1 MSFNLT
7 WHLGASQSNLTRLWA
22 GDFGWLHSEIA
33 ALEKRAGRAG
43 NRYGCDLGVRL
54 TNLNRR
60 TNHELKSR

>member
-1 MSFNLT
+1 MAPGRVAIEFNAPV
-7 WHLGASQSNLTRLWA
+7 GR
-22 GDFGWLHSEIA
+22 GFWLAAFSEIA